1 MVIHLELSPV
11 ETPLKR
17 GPERGFG
24 IERTTC
30 RRIKTNIKEETN
42 RIRMRR
48 LGLKK
53 KFSSAHRR
61 LGRNLLMHH
70 GRETGSQKSVCRMTN
85 FLRAQCSCKW
95 NEYYE
100 SNWGDRGPWTEFLDS
115 GAPGRF

>member
-115 GAPGRF
+115 GAPRRF